1 MANFHKR
8 SIKIMFSLL
17 FVLLLI
23 VTLMLVFKKD
33 TWPPEDLSS
42 NTPESPFGGSGG
54 SNSGNIKLIFTLD
67 FVNGQPTPSI
77 ITKCTDV
84 IIDGSVTCNE
94 VTTLDGELFVIPGRN
109 GASISITPQAI
120 LNEYFLN

>member
-1 MANFHKR
+1 MAKFHKR

-42 NTPESPFGGSGG
+42 NTTESPFGGSEDGI
-54 SNSGNIKLIFTLD
+54 SGNIVLTFTLD
-67 FVNGQPTPSI
+67 IANMSPSI
-77 ITKCTDV
+77 STNCSTNFNIGDISSC
-84 IIDGSVTCNE
+84 SP
-94 VTTLDGELFVIPGRN
+94 VTTLDGELFVMQDEN
-109 GASISITPQAI
+109 NLSITPRFI
-120 LNEYFLN
+120 LNRFFLNK

>member
-1 MANFHKR
+1 MAKFHKR

-42 NTPESPFGGSGG
+42 NTTESPFGGSGG
-54 SNSGNIKLIFTLD
+54 SNSGNIVLTFTL
-67 FVNGQPTPSI
+67 NIANMSPSI
-77 ITKCTDV
+77 SGVCNNV
-84 IIDGSVTCNE
+84 EIDGSNPCSP
-94 VTTLDGELFVIPGRN
+94 VTTLDGELFAIQGEN
-109 GASISITPQAI
+109 ENNISITPRFI
-120 LNEYFLN
+120 LNSFFLN

>member
-1 MANFHKR
+1 MAKFHKR

-42 NTPESPFGGSGG
+42 NTTESPFGGSEDGI
-54 SNSGNIKLIFTLD
+54 SGNIVLTFTLN

-77 ITKCTDV
+77 STNCSNNFNIGDISSC
-84 IIDGSVTCNE
+84 SP
-94 VTTLDGELFVIPGRN
+94 VTTLDGELFVMQDEN
-109 GASISITPQAI
+109 NLSITPRFI
-120 LNEYFLN
+120 LNRFFLNK